1 MDKKKNKTAK
11 RKSPIIGV
19 EEGEETLNT
28 KSKKEKK
35 NTRKSADPK
44 TKPKPTNHDNNIH
57 EEIKDNPQEIDTKSP
72 KSQQK
77 SSHSKS
83 KSDHQNNNCKSN
95 SLTVVSGTNSS
106 YKSGDQINIC
116 SWNVNGLRAIINKG
130 TLNEFVE
137 KGNQNYIQKTQ
148 IFCA

>member
-11 RKSPIIGV
+11 RKSPLL
-19 EEGEETLNT
+19 EDETLNI
-28 KSKKEKK
+28 KSKKEK
-35 NTRKSADPK
+35 NTRKSVDSKVK
-44 TKPKPTNHDNNIH
+44 TKGNNNINNDTSIH
-57 EEIKDNPQEIDTKSP
+57 EEIKENPQKIDTKSP
-72 KSQQK
+72 KSKQT
-77 SSHSKS
+77 SSPSKS
-83 KSDHQNNNCKSN
+83 KSKDKNISISENA
-95 SLTVVSGTNSS
+95 TVVSDKKLSN
-106 YKSGDQINIC
+106 KSNDLISIY